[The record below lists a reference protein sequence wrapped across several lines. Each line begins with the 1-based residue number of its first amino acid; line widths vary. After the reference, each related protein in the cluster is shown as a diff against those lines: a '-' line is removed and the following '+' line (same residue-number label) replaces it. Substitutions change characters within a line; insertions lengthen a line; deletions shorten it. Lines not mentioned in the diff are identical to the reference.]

1 MKYYLNDKNE
11 FVIENYNQTKPFSSF
26 FPGIAGKLGI
36 PIWAFYVNRGQAIA
50 SFGVKDKNHSV
61 MEFYSASR
69 AYLLTSLIGFRT
81 FIKLQKGGSF
91 IFYDAFNTKSAVSSF
106 DIANKMLIS
115 PHELKLCETNRT
127 LGLEIE
133 ILYFTIPNDNFGA
146 LARRLTVKNISKT
159 RKTLEILDG
168 LPQVIPAGLN
178 NMFLKYLPRTME
190 AWMVVE
196 NLENNVPFIR
206 LKVDPADRPEVVHIR
221 QGNFYAAFDN
231 KRILKPIIDPEAI
244 FGHATDFTIPEVF
257 LRKDFSYPAEQL
269 AQNKFPSCMCH
280 KNLSLSPQGLCTIY
294 SLIGNMSS
302 LEKLKADIKRISKQ
316 SYILSKQNENKGVIS
331 ELMDNS
337 FTGSGSRSF
346 NLYCQQNYLDNVMR
360 GGYPLSFKDKDRF
373 TNINIF
379 SRKHG
384 DLERDYN
391 NFHIEP
397 THFSQGDG
405 NYRDAN
411 QNRRNDAWFNPQVM
425 DDNVHAFFDLI
436 QTDGYNPLVIKPD
449 RFLFK
454 QNFSVL
460 NRFFNKSDLPRAKD
474 FIKRPFTPG
483 EVLAFLESQKIKLK
497 TKAEEFIKTIVLN
510 SAKTHEAEHGEGF
523 WIDHWYYCLDLVES
537 YLLLYPG
544 NLKKMLFENKDFTFF
559 DNAETVKPRFQ
570 KYTLK
575 GSCVFQY
582 HSVVKNHDK
591 HEMIAKRNTF
601 KHLSRDEKGK
611 GKIYKTNLITK
622 MLVIVANKFACLD
635 PFGVGIEM
643 EADKP
648 GWYDALNG
656 LAGML
661 GSSTCETLELKRWI
675 IFIKDSVSKTGLDKK
690 HTINIPSELY
700 KLLVGLD
707 ALLKKGYDNY
717 LYWDISHNELEEYRR
732 NTLFGFSGSHKKL
745 TAEKLNFMLDDF
757 LFKIETGLK
766 KAKDKKTDLMHTY
779 FINTVTDY
787 EELSNGAI
795 KPTAFKQKPL
805 PLFLEGTVHNL
816 RTIAE
821 SEKAKEVFRSVRKS
835 PLYDKKLKMY
845 KVCASLK
852 DMPREIGR
860 AQIFTPGWLENE
872 SIWLHME
879 YKYMLELLKK
889 GLYEEFYSDFK
900 NVLVPFQNPAR
911 YGRSILENSSFM
923 VSSAFPQKKL
933 WGNGFAARL
942 SGATAEFIHIWLI
955 MCTGLKPFYLDENK
969 RLCLELK
976 PILPGWLF
984 TEKQENG
991 FDKDTFSFKFLGKTI
1006 VTYHNVRR
1014 KNTFGRNA
1022 AKITRLKIKPYNKPA
1037 FIINGSVLPAPVSY
1051 DVRAGKIEKIDVLL
1065 S

>member
-1 MKYYLNDKNE
+1 MKYYLNDKDE
-11 FVIENYNQTKPFSSF
+11 FVIENYNQAKPFSSF
-26 FPGIAGKLGI
+26 FPGIAGKWGI

-50 SFGVKDKNHSV
+50 SFGIKDKNHSI
-61 MEFYSASR
+61 MEFHSANR
-69 AYLLTSLIGFRT
+69 AYLLTSLTGFRT
-81 FIKLQKGGSF
+81 FIKLQKDKSF
-91 IFYDAFNTKSAVSSF
+91 IFYDAFNTKSAVSDF
-106 DIANKMLIS
+106 DITNKMFIS

-146 LARRLTVKNISKT
+146 LARKVTIKNISKT
-159 RKTLEILDG
+159 KKTLEILDG
-168 LPQVIPAGLN
+168 LPQVMPAALAN
-178 NMFLKYLPRTME
+178 LFLKYLPRIIE
-190 AWMVVE
+190 AWVVVE

-206 LKVDPADRPEVVHIR
+206 LKVDPADRPEVVHIK

-231 KRILKPIIDPEAI
+231 KKILKPIIDPEAI
-244 FGHATDFTIPEVF
+244 FGDTTDFTIPEVF
-257 LRKDFSYPAEQL
+257 LRKDFSYPMGQL
-269 AQNKFPSCMCH
+269 AQNKYPCSMCH
-280 KNLSLSPQGLCTIY
+280 KSVSINPRASYTIY

-302 LEKLKADIKRISKQ
+302 VEKLKADIKRISKQ
-316 SYILSKQNENKGVIS
+316 SYILSKQNENKSIIS
-331 ELMDNS
+331 ELMDNA
-337 FTGSGSRSF
+337 FTNSSSRSF
-346 NLYCQQNYLDNVMR
+346 DLYCQQNYLDNVMR
-360 GGYPLSFKDKDRF
+360 GGYPLSFKDKDNF
-373 TNINIF
+373 MNIHIF

-411 QNRRNDAWFNPQVM
+411 QNRRNDVWFNPQVT
-425 DDNVHAFFDLI
+425 DDNIYAFFNLI

-454 QNFSVL
+454 KNFSVL
-460 NRFFNKSDLPRAKD
+460 NRFLNKSDLARAKD
-474 FIKRPFTPG
+474 FLKRSFTPG
-483 EVLAFLESQKIKLK
+483 ELLAFLESQKIKLK
-497 TKAEEFIKTIVLN
+497 TKSGEFIKTILLN
-510 SAKTHEAEHGEGF
+510 SAKTHDAEHGEGF
-523 WIDHWYYCLDLVES
+523 WIDHWHYCIDLLES
-537 YLLLYPG
+537 YLLLYPE

-559 DNAETVKPRFQ
+559 DNAETVKPRLQ

-575 GSCVFQY
+575 GDCVFQY
-582 HSVVKNHDK
+582 RSVVKNQDK

-611 GKIYKTNLITK
+611 GKIYNTNLITK
-622 MLVIVANKFACLD
+622 MLVIIANKFACLD
-635 PFGVGIEM
+635 PFGVGVEM

-675 IFIKDSVSKTGLDKK
+675 IFIKDSISQTSIDKK
-690 HTINIPSELY
+690 YTINMPSELY

-707 ALLKKGYDNY
+707 ALLKRGYDSY
-717 LYWDISHNELEEYRR
+717 SYWDMSHNLLEEYRK

-745 TAEKLNFMLDDF
+745 AIGKLNLILDDF
-757 LFKIETGLK
+757 LFKIDAGLK
-766 KAKDKKTDLMHTY
+766 KAKDDKTKLMHTY

-787 EELSNGAI
+787 EVLSNNAI

-805 PLFLEGTVHNL
+805 PLFLEGTVHHL
-816 RTIAE
+816 RTIVE
-821 SEKAKEVFRSVRKS
+821 DEEAKEVFRIVKKS
-835 PLYDKKLKMY
+835 PLYDKELKMY

-852 DMPREIGR
+852 DMPQEIGR
-860 AQIFTPGWLENE
+860 AQIFTRGWLENE

-900 NVLVPFQNPAR
+900 NVLVPFQDPAR
-911 YGRSILENSSFM
+911 YGRSILENSSFL

-955 MCTGLKPFYLDENK
+955 MCTGPKPFYLDRNSK
-969 RLCLELK
+969 LCLEFK
-976 PILPGWLF
+976 PILPEWLF
-984 TEKQENG
+984 TKGGENG
-991 FDKDTFSFKFLGKTI
+991 FDKDTFSFKFLGKTT
-1006 VTYHNVRR
+1006 VAYHNPG
-1014 KNTFGRNA
+1014 KKDTFGPKA
-1022 AKITRLKIKPYNKPA
+1022 AKITHLKIKPYSKPA
-1037 FIINGSVLPAPVSY
+1037 FIVNGSVLPPPVSY
-1051 DVRAGKIEKIDVLL
+1051 DVRAGKIEKIDALL